1 MDALIGSGQLT
12 AVLGVLVGIVAV
24 LSPVLI
30 VLIVLHYRHR
40 KSVEVLATVRQ
51 LAEKGVPVP
60 VELLQPR
67 EPGRRSGL
75 RSDLSTAL
83 STLGAGIGLMVFFYA
98 SGFLSFL
105 WGVGALV
112 AIVGAAQLVA
122 LWLTR
127 KLPRG
132 DAGHEG

>member
-1 MDALIGSGQLT
+1 MDSLIGSGQLT

-30 VLIVLHYRHR
+30 VAIVLYFRHR

-51 LAEKGVPVP
+51 LAEKGLPVP
-60 VELLQPR
+60 VELLQSSTR
-67 EPGRRSGL
+67 SRRVDA
-75 RSDLSTAL
+75 RSELSAAL
-83 STLGAGIGLMVFFYA
+83 STLAAGIGLMVFFYV
-98 SGFLSFL
+98 SEFMRFL

-112 AIVGAAQLVA
+112 AIVGVAQLIA

-132 DAGHEG
+132 DAGAE